1 MEPAIIGSF
10 IPIFLFAMIAA
21 IVIVPRY
28 FRTREREALQATLRA
43 AIEKGQALPPEVVE
57 AISRDAK
64 PALSPARDLR
74 VGIVWL
80 CVAGAVVAFAYALG
94 YMDEDA
100 AQGFYPMLG
109 IAAFPGFIGLAFL
122 LMGLLGRGKARG

>member
-28 FRTREREALQATLRA
+28 LRTREREALQATLRA
-43 AIEKGQALPPEVVE
+43 AIEKGQALPPEVVD

-64 PALSPARDLR
+64 PTPSPARDIR
-74 VGIVWL
+74 VGVVWIG
-80 CVAGAVVAFAYALG
+80 VAAGFVAFAYALG
-94 YMDEDA
+94 YLAEGA
-100 AQGFYPMLG
+100 AEAVYPMLG
-109 IAAFPGFIGLAFL
+109 LAAFPGFIGLAFL
-122 LMGLLGRGKARG
+122 LRGLLGRGKATG